1 MGVRYCRFA
10 FLKNETAPKLLLSRI
25 KIPAP
30 NQIDSGR
37 ETFQKTIQKT
47 RKVFTGYFDRREV
60 QFQAS
65 LCILMC
71 QLDDRG
77 FCLFVYRYL
86 HLS

>member
-1 MGVRYCRFA
+1 MDVCYCRFA
-10 FLKNETAPKLLLSRI
+10 FLKNETDPKPILPRI

-30 NQIDSGR
+30 NQNDSGR
-37 ETFQKTIQKT
+37 ETFQKI
-47 RKVFTGYFDRREV
+47 RKVFTGYFGRRVV

-77 FCLFVYRYL
+77 FYLFVYRYL